1 MIFFNLHMNILTIDL
16 EDWFHIL
23 DHDET
28 ADPQQWEKFESRVE
42 RNTDRILE
50 WLNLSGHKATFFC
63 LGWIAARHPK
73 LIRKIAAEG
82 HEIGCHSMNHQL
94 VYKQSREI
102 FKEDLIE
109 NIRGL
114 EEILCKKVKTY
125 RAPGFS
131 VTEKTKWV
139 FDVLLDCGIEND
151 CSVFPAYRNHG
162 GFPAFGQRRPC
173 QIEINGKLLKEFPMS
188 MASYPFGNIVFS
200 GGGYFRL
207 LPYPAI
213 KLLMKRSEYVMTY
226 FHPRDFDHEQPIIS
240 SLPLKRRLMSYI
252 GLKTAGKKFEMLLK
266 DFRFITVE
274 RAAEEIDWTGAPVVV
289 FE

>member
-1 MIFFNLHMNILTIDL
+1 MKIITIDL

-28 ADPQQWEKFESRVE
+28 AGPQQWEKFESRVE

-50 WLNLSGHKATFFC
+50 WLNRSGHKATFFC

-94 VYKQSREI
+94 VYKQSRDL
-102 FKEDLIE
+102 FSDDLIE
-109 NIRGL
+109 SIKGL
-114 EEILCKKVKTY
+114 EDILGKKVKTY

-131 VTEKTKWV
+131 VTEKTRWV
-139 FDVLLDCGIEND
+139 FDVLLECGIEND
-151 CSVFPAYRNHG
+151 CSVFPASRNHG
-162 GFPAFGQRRPC
+162 GFPDFRQRQPC
-173 QIEINGKLLKEFPMS
+173 QIEVKGKLLKEFPMS
-188 MASYPFGNIVFS
+188 MASFPFGNIVFS

-226 FHPRDFDHEQPIIS
+226 FHPRDFDHDQPVIS

-252 GLKTAGKKFEMLLK
+252 GLKTAGKKFEMLLQ
-266 DFRFITVE
+266 DFQFINVE
-274 RAAEEIDWTGAPVVV
+274 RAAAEIDWTGAPVVV
-289 FE
+289 FD

>member
-1 MIFFNLHMNILTIDL
+1 MQMKILTIDL

-28 ADPQQWEKFESRVE
+28 AGPQQWEKFESRVE

-50 WLNLSGHKATFFC
+50 WLNLYGHKATFFC
-63 LGWIAARHPK
+63 LGWVAKRHPG

-94 VYKQSREI
+94 VYKQSIDI
-102 FKEDLIE
+102 FSDDLIE
-109 NIRGL
+109 SIKGL
-114 EEILCKKVKTY
+114 EDILGKKIKTY

-139 FDVLLDCGIEND
+139 FDVLIDCGIEND

-173 QIEINGKLLKEFPMS
+173 HIEINGKLLKEFPMS

-200 GGGYFRL
+200 GGGYFRF
-207 LPYPAI
+207 LPYPMI
-213 KLLMKRSEYVMTY
+213 KQLMKRSDYVMTY
-226 FHPRDFDHEQPIIS
+226 FHPRDFDFWQPVIS
-240 SLPLKRRLMSYI
+240 TLPLKRRMMSYL
-252 GLKTAGKKFEMLLK
+252 GLKAAGKKFERMLS
-266 DFRFITVE
+266 DFHFISVE
-274 RAAEEIDWTGAPVVV
+274 AAVEVVDWNSAPVVI
-289 FE
+289 FY